1 MNFYTI
7 LTLSIGLVVIIFIFK
22 GVRIVP
28 QAENWIVET
37 FGKYSKTLKAGL
49 NLINP
54 IFSRIA
60 YKVDMRE
67 RVLDLPAQG
76 IITKDNATVTVDGVV
91 FYKVMDPYKA
101 CYGIENLQ
109 LAIANLGI
117 TTLRSIMG
125 KMSLDEAFSS
135 REKINAELLSVLD
148 DATDAWGTKVTRVEI
163 KDITPPAELAKA
175 MALQK
180 KAEQEKRARIL
191 EAEAKKE
198 AAEKEAEG
206 FKIARILE
214 AEARKE
220 SAQRDAEARE
230 RLAQAEANAIK
241 FIEEALSNSKGAP
254 VIYLLGQEYIKNIAK
269 LAESPNSK
277 FVVFPPDLLNSIKT
291 ILKKDKNVD
300 GQ

>member
-1 MNFYTI
+1 MTAFNFFVI
-7 LTLSIGLVVIIFIFK
+7 SIGVVVVFLILK
-22 GVRIVP
+22 GVRMVP
-28 QAENWIVET
+28 QAENWIIET

-54 IFSRIA
+54 LFSRVA

-67 RVLDLPAQG
+67 RVLDLPAQS
-76 IITKDNATVTVDGVV
+76 IITADNATASVDGVV

-109 LAIANLGI
+109 FAIANLGI

-125 KMSLDEAFSS
+125 RMTLDEAFSS
-135 REKINAELLSVLD
+135 REKINAELLTILD
-148 DATDAWGTKVTRVEI
+148 EATDSWGTKVTRVEI
-163 KDITPPAELAKA
+163 KDIKPPAELAKA

-180 KAEQEKRARIL
+180 QAEQEKRARIL

-198 AAEKEAEG
+198 AAEREAEG
-206 FKIARILE
+206 YKRARILE

-241 FIEEALSNSKGAP
+241 VVAESLLASKGDP
-254 VIYLLGQEYIKNIAK
+254 VIYLLGQEYIKSLLK
-269 LAESPNSK
+269 LGESANTK
-277 FVVFPPDLLNSIKT
+277 FFVLPPDIIQTVKSLLN
-291 ILKKDKNVD
+291 KNEK
-300 GQ
+300 